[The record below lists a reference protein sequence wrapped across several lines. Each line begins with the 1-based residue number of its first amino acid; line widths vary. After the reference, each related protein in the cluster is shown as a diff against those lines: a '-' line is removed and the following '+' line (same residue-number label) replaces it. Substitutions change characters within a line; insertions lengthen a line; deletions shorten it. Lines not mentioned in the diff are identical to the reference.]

1 MKFQDKLGKRLRN
14 FYERLKG
21 GSYEL
26 YTSTQQSI
34 GLIPEIS
41 FGEMWEIY
49 ISQPAVRAAVDFRAD
64 QVVGAGF
71 FTTMNE
77 QYDEKRQGKT
87 AKEFIDDFCEKVGL
101 DQLLQASARNIVA
114 FGNDFWWIRPKE
126 ADVVS
131 IPLFKVQKISFSEG
145 VPAFLQLSWDVS
157 PRQIGMEE
165 VVWIKTPPFDKNGY
179 GTGIL
184 QTLCRSLKLGEDE
197 TRPSFSEII
206 GRIQNSI
213 MKQFEKFGGPN
224 ELWIFPGI
232 NKSDLETYY
241 HRIKNIP
248 SSGSRFVTNVE
259 NAKVQLLVPERARGF
274 DYYIETLM
282 NEFYLGLSTPLP
294 KLFTAPGFTEA
305 SANVAVKVDEKRVM
319 ALQRLLKRTVEREL
333 FTPILANAG
342 FNPVKAKVRINWG
355 IPEKPEY
362 SVSDVLKAFEDG
374 AISRIEAR
382 KLLKDMGWP
391 LEEGLNPS

>member
-41 FGEMWEIY
+41 FEEMWEIY

-145 VPAFLQLSWDVS
+145 VPAFL
-157 PRQIGMEE
+157 G
-165 VVWIKTPPFDKNGY
+165 
-179 GTGIL
+179 
-184 QTLCRSLKLGEDE
+184 C
-197 TRPSFSEII
+197 
-206 GRIQNSI
+206 
-213 MKQFEKFGGPN
+213 
-224 ELWIFPGI
+224 
-232 NKSDLETYY
+232 
-241 HRIKNIP
+241 
-248 SSGSRFVTNVE
+248 
-259 NAKVQLLVPERARGF
+259 
-274 DYYIETLM
+274 
-282 NEFYLGLSTPLP
+282 LP
-294 KLFTAPGFTEA
+294 
-305 SANVAVKVDEKRVM
+305 
-319 ALQRLLKRTVEREL
+319 
-333 FTPILANAG
+333 
-342 FNPVKAKVRINWG
+342 
-355 IPEKPEY
+355 
-362 SVSDVLKAFEDG
+362 
-374 AISRIEAR
+374 
-382 KLLKDMGWP
+382 
-391 LEEGLNPS
+391 